1 MTRFR
6 RLPVAFAVA
15 ALLGVAAPAAAS
27 ATSTLTI
34 SGATASYPLVQLLA
48 QKYQKLHPH
57 QIKFKIAQGGA
68 TVGENDVIAGRVSI
82 GDLSRGP
89 ISTTPAGLVFYPIAK
104 YPICVITNKANP
116 ITNLTAAQVT
126 AIFKG
131 TTKNWSQIPGAGV
144 SGSIEPVTRTSVAGV
159 LTSFQELLLTPAGSK
174 VSTTL
179 NFPEEATEGQMVQ
192 KVVSNPNS
200 IGFVSGYQAD
210 KGTVNPVGY
219 NGVAC
224 NLANATSGEYA
235 GVSHFYEVTKGK
247 ATGAASRF
255 IGWIEA
261 SAAAKKIIA
270 TQWIP
275 IPH

>member
-27 ATSTLTI
+27 AASTLTI
-34 SGATASYPLVQLLA
+34 SGATASYPLIQLLA

-57 QIKFKIAQGGA
+57 KIKFKIAQGGA

-89 ISTTPAGLVFYPIAK
+89 LSTTPAGLVFYPIAK
-104 YPICVITNKANP
+104 YPICVITNKAN
-116 ITNLTAAQVT
+116 TLANLTGTQLT
-126 AIFKG
+126 QIFNGKVK
-131 TTKNWSQIPGAGV
+131 TWSQVPGATV
-144 SGSIEPVTRTSVAGV
+144 SGSIEPITRTSVAGV
-159 LTSFQELLLTPAGSK
+159 LTSFQELLLTPAETK

-179 NFPEEATEGQMVQ
+179 NFPEEATEGQMLQ
-192 KVVSNPNS
+192 KVASNPNS

-210 KGTVNPVGY
+210 KGTVNVVGY
-219 NGVAC
+219 DGVAC
-224 NLANATSGEYA
+224 NLANATSGQYA
-235 GVSHFYEVTKGK
+235 GVAHFYEVTKGK
-247 ATGAASRF
+247 ATGAASKF
-255 IGWIEA
+255 IGWIKV
-261 SAAAKKIIA
+261 SAAAKKIIE

-275 IPH
+275 ISG